1 VSEGASGEP
10 SADAQRRALRRALG
24 AGPTPL
30 RIVAE
35 RVLGAETRID
45 FVGIGPD
52 GETRPVVI
60 AEPGRE
66 LEAVARALAHRAY
79 VEARLPDWLQLAP
92 DLGARPD
99 VGVGALVLATAFGAE
114 ALAAAAAIPAGR
126 VELAVCRFERTGP
139 ELHASIQRIARGGSE
154 SPPPLP
160 AEPPPDP
167 PVALFRTG
175 LSDADLGV
183 SIEEQSALEAPL
195 PRETPRRSVPTEI
208 L

>member
-1 VSEGASGEP
+1 MSEGASGEP
-10 SADAQRRALRRALG
+10 GADAQRRALRRALG
-24 AGPTPL
+24 AGRTPL

-45 FVGIGPD
+45 LVGIGPD

-66 LEAVARALAHRAY
+66 LEAVARGLAHRAF

-92 DLGARPD
+92 DLGARPEA
-99 VGVGALVLATAFGAE
+99 GVRALVLATAFGSE
-114 ALAAAAAIPAGR
+114 ALAAAAAIPTGR
-126 VELAVCRFERTGP
+126 IELAVCRFERTGP
-139 ELHASIQRIARGGSE
+139 DLHASIQPIGNADREPAPPMPTGPSEPTVAR
-154 SPPPLP
+154 
-160 AEPPPDP
+160 
-167 PVALFRTG
+167 FRTG

-183 SIEEQSALEAPL
+183 SVEEQSALEAPL

>member
-1 VSEGASGEP
+1 MSEGASGDPGAE
-10 SADAQRRALRRALG
+10 AQRRALRRALG
-24 AGPTPL
+24 AGRTPL

-35 RVLGAETRID
+35 RVLGAESRID
-45 FVGIGPD
+45 FLGIGPD

-60 AEPGRE
+60 AKAGRE
-66 LEAVARALAHRAY
+66 LEAIARALAHRAF

-99 VGVGALVLATAFGAE
+99 AGVRALVLAPGFGVE

-126 VELAVCRFERTGP
+126 IELAVCRFEPGAEVR
-139 ELHASIQRIARGGSE
+139 ASIQPIGRADPE
-154 SPPPLP
+154 PTAPPSAAPV
-160 AEPPPDP
+160 EPP
-167 PVALFRTG
+167 ARFRTG

-183 SIEEQSALEAPL
+183 SVEEQSALEAPL